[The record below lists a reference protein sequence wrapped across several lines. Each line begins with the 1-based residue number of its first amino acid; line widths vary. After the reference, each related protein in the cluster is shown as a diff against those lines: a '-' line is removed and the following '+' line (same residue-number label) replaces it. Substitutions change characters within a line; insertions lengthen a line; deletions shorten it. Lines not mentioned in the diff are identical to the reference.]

1 MKIEWLIKT
10 LALVIIVL
18 FFDTSLIP
26 IVGSTSIEK
35 QANCDSLSIETSTKE
50 DSEISLIT
58 LEVTGLTGGDN
69 WYGSDNSFTF
79 SYESDEIA
87 EIYYGI
93 DGNWSLYTGTFN
105 VHDGGE
111 HILEWYA
118 VNHEGNQSEVDGP
131 FYFKVDKTKPEI
143 ELTYEVVGGNQLIGW
158 EFELTAIASDSMIGM
173 DRVEF
178 YLNNVLQETVK
189 GPGPKYTWRFWF
201 FPIPHVYICAIAYDK
216 AGNSAKEYLQ
226 EPTNKFTLKSSM
238 SFSNP
243 NKKINV
249 KDFSNYNLP
258 SEIVER
264 KNDKII
270 KKMPTDHSIGDVFD
284 PASVIIVFNREIGEN
299 DWINSNV
306 SISIFYESDGIDEVY
321 YHLDNE
327 SWILY
332 TSPIVIY
339 EDGIYDF
346 SWYVIDSDGYTS
358 TPKFLSFKVDITPP
372 EINLIKSRIAIN
384 KVKFVAE
391 VYDATSGI
399 DRGVRFHSR
408 NIEFFD
414 DEYPYECIC
423 YGVSNVKMTAWV
435 YDKAGNINSCS
446 KKTWN
451 SRIYSQQSLRSII
464 SQQINQLFKNI
475 ILRHQIR
482 YK

>member
-1 MKIEWLIKT
+1 MKKEWLVKT
-10 LALVIIVL
+10 LALGIIVSFIGMNTTYL
-18 FFDTSLIP
+18 VESH
-26 IVGSTSIEK
+26 SIK
-35 QANCDSLSIETSTKE
+35 DNSG
-50 DSEISLIT
+50 ISLIT

-69 WYGSDNSFTF
+69 WYGSDNSFKF

-87 EIYYGI
+87 DIYYGI

-105 VHDGGE
+105 VNDGGE

-118 VNHEGNQSEVDGP
+118 VDHEGYQSEVDGP

-158 EFELTAIASDSMIGM
+158 KFKFTAIASDSMIGM

-178 YLNNVLQETVK
+178 YLNSVLQETVK
-189 GPGPKYTWRFWF
+189 GFGPKYTWTFWYFPLPTVYF
-201 FPIPHVYICAIAYDK
+201 FAIAFDK
-216 AGNSAKEYLQ
+216 AGNSERAEIY
-226 EPTNKFTLKSSM
+226 EPSNKIILKSSI
-238 SFSNP
+238 SFTDL
-243 NKKINV
+243 NKKTNV
-249 KDFSNYNLP
+249 ESYSNCNLP
-258 SEIVER
+258 SEIVEQ

-270 KKMPTDHSIGDVFD
+270 NKTFPDNTIGDVFD
-284 PASVIIVFNREIGEN
+284 PAYVIIVFNRETGEN

-306 SISIFYESDGIDEVY
+306 SICILYESDRIDEVY
-321 YHLDNE
+321 YELNNG

-332 TSPIVIY
+332 TDPIVIS

-346 SWYVIDSDGYTS
+346 SWYVIDTEGYNS

-372 EINLIKSRIAIN
+372 EINLIKSRIAID

-414 DEYPYECIC
+414 DEYPYECIY
-423 YGVSNVKMTAWV
+423 YGVSNDKMTAWV

-451 SRIYSQQSLRSII
+451 SHIYCQQSIRSLI
-464 SQQINQLFKNI
+464 SQQINQLFQNLILHLQMRNI
-475 ILRHQIR
+475 
-482 YK
+482 